1 ANGTVLLNANGTLS
15 FTPAANYNG
24 STSFTYTV
32 TSGGV
37 TETATV
43 NLTVNPVN
51 DAPINSVPG
60 AQTTNEDTA
69 QVFSSANGN
78 AISLT
83 DIDSA
88 SVTTTVSV
96 SHGTLTLSAA
106 AVDAAAAAGVT
117 ISNNGTGNL
126 TLVGAPNNI
135 NTVLNGLSY
144 HPIADYNGAD
154 NLTIVTSDGAL
165 SDTDNIAITVTP
177 VVDIAND
184 VIILNEDT
192 VANYDVNNN
201 DTFENAGHT
210 ITAI

>member
-1 ANGTVLLNANGTLS
+1 
-15 FTPAANYNG
+15 
-24 STSFTYTV
+24 
-32 TSGGV
+32 
-37 TETATV
+37 
-43 NLTVNPVN
+43 
-51 DAPINSVPG
+51 
-60 AQTTNEDTA
+60 
-69 QVFSSANGN
+69 NGN